1 MGFARFSLRGLLGA
15 IGLLAVGLACLMFAS
30 SPWADISVSI
40 TLGALTVA
48 LIGVAYRR
56 GDRRA
61 FWVGFAVCGWAYMAL
76 SSGSWFAS
84 DFRYHLV
91 TTRLLRWAYP
101 WLIPEARQ
109 PANAGAAQPSFNVAN
124 PELEEGLATV
134 GLHGP
139 VDVLTKGDSKTPPS
153 LVVEG
158 VEVGGSSKSGAGVR
172 WVTLR
177 VDADQFA
184 RLAEVP
190 AGQAKFVLRRHLP
203 GPLAAIRSNPPVQEG
218 DFLRVGHSL
227 FALLCA
233 CVGGMV
239 GRYFHAT
246 RDPSP

>member
-15 IGLLAVGLACLMFAS
+15 IGILAVGLACLMFAS
-30 SPWADISVSI
+30 SPWADTSVSI

-48 LIGVAYRR
+48 LIGVVYRR

-61 FWVGFAVCGWAYMAL
+61 FWVGFALCGWAYMAL

-91 TTRLLRWAYP
+91 TTRVLRWAYP

-109 PANAGAAQPSFNVAN
+109 SANARAVQRSFNVAN
-124 PELEEGLATV
+124 PELDEGLAT
-134 GLHGP
+134 GELHGP
-139 VDVLTKGDSKTPPS
+139 VDVLTKGDSKSPPS

-158 VEVGGSSKSGAGVR
+158 VEVGGGSKSGARVTS
-172 WVTLR
+172 VTLR
-177 VDADQFA
+177 VDPEQIA
-184 RLAEVP
+184 RLAQVP
-190 AGQAKFVLRRHLP
+190 AGKAKFVLRQHRP
-203 GPLAAIRSNPPVQEG
+203 GPLAAIRSSPPVEEF